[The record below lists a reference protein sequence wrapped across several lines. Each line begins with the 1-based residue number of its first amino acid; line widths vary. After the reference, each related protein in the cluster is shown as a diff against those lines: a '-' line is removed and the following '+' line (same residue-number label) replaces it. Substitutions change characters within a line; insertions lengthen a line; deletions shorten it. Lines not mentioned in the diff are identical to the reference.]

1 MARPGRQT
9 RGALKPQRKERTP
22 AAETAAALLRMAAPD
37 GTAVERFVG
46 SPAQSLLALDALS
59 ITPDRLQQLGNRV
72 LGLSERALAHVG
84 HHLLAVPLGEEMPA
98 SVKSTTTVAAI
109 LVDKFLLIQQ
119 QIQAMEGRSG
129 TATVSELNDKA
140 RRLLE
145 ITEELE
151 KRGRAVDVTPK

>member
-1 MARPGRQT
+1 
-9 RGALKPQRKERTP
+9 
-22 AAETAAALLRMAAPD
+22 
-37 GTAVERFVG
+37 
-46 SPAQSLLALDALS
+46 
-59 ITPDRLQQLGNRV
+59 
-72 LGLSERALAHVG
+72 
-84 HHLLAVPLGEEMPA
+84 MPA